1 MRAIGL
7 FFVICLFVFS
17 SVGTGFYFLEE
28 VTDVDV
34 LSYLSDDAAGE
45 LLVLILIF
53 TFIQSVFLTLI
64 AVGILHRKEA
74 KDVVVVNTP
83 SAPQSSVQ
91 DELNRLKIRELEHQV
106 DEMRRQ
112 QEHTRYMP
120 PQIGRKD

>member
-53 TFIQSVFLTLI
+53 TFILFRTRLQS
-64 AVGILHRKEA
+64 
-74 KDVVVVNTP
+74 
-83 SAPQSSVQ
+83 
-91 DELNRLKIRELEHQV
+91 
-106 DEMRRQ
+106 
-112 QEHTRYMP
+112 
-120 PQIGRKD
+120 GR